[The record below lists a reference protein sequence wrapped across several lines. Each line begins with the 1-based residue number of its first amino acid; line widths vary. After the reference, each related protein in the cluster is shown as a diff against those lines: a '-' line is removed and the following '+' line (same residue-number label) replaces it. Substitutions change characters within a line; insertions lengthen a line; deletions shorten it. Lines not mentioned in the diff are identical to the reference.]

1 MQYRWVLR
9 PEQDP
14 QVSQQ
19 LASQLNDL
27 PEALARILVAR
38 GIDTFDKA
46 RHFFRPGMSYLH
58 DPFIMADMEAAVD
71 RILQARDQKERV
83 LVYGDYDVDGT
94 TATAL
99 MTSFLREI
107 GIEASYWIPDRIT
120 DGYGLC
126 NAGIDEAAVREATL
140 IIALDCGITAVDEA
154 AYARA
159 KGLDLIICDHH
170 KPSDV
175 LPDAVAVLDPKRND
189 CPYPFKELSGCG
201 IGYKVVQAVL
211 ERLNEPPERAYSY
224 LDLVAISTASDI
236 VPLED
241 ENRVLMME
249 GLDRIRKAPSLGIQT
264 LASIAGI
271 DLATCATSQIVFSI
285 GPRIN
290 AAGRL
295 GDAQRAVALLMAKDV
310 QEASEIAQELEQA
323 NQKRR
328 EMDRSTMSEAAVKA
342 EHQLGGNFQ
351 HGIVVHDENWH
362 PGVIGIVASRLVER
376 FYRPA
381 IILTTV
387 NGVVKGSAR
396 SINGINI
403 YNALKQCEDLLT
415 TFGGHDFAAGMALEE
430 KSVAAFRERFN
441 GAVGEMVT
449 PELLIPAIEVDSLL
463 CLDDISKRFWAVLK
477 QFEPFGPANLQPVF
491 QATDLVVANTPRC
504 IGKDK
509 THLKFSVRQ
518 RKESR
523 QAIDVIGFNM
533 HHHFDTLVQ
542 SQAEAMPFEL
552 LFSIE
557 ENTWRG
563 NTTLQLKA
571 RDLRLQKMTTS

>member
-1 MQYRWVLR
+1 MQYRWVLQ

-14 QVSQQ
+14 QITQQ

-27 PEALARILVAR
+27 PEALATILVAR
-38 GIDTFDKA
+38 GIDSFDKA
-46 RHFFRPGMSYLH
+46 RYYFRPGLANLH
-58 DPFIMADMEAAVD
+58 DPFMMADMDAAVN
-71 RILQARDQKERV
+71 RILEAHARKERV
-83 LVYGDYDVDGT
+83 MVYGDYDVDGT

-99 MTSFLREI
+99 MTSFLQEI
-107 GIEASYWIPDRIT
+107 GIDASYWIPDRIQ

-126 NAGIDEAAVREATL
+126 NAGIDEAKVRSAAL

-154 AYARA
+154 AYAR
-159 KGLDLIICDHH
+159 KQGLDLIICDHH
-170 KPSDV
+170 KPAEV
-175 LPDAVAVLDPKRND
+175 LPDAVAVLDPKRTD

-211 ERLNEPPERAYSY
+211 ERMNEAPERAHPY

-236 VPLED
+236 VPMED

-249 GLDRIRKAPSLGIQT
+249 GLNRMREAPSLGIQS
-264 LASIAGI
+264 LAKVAGV

-295 GDAQRAVALLMAKDV
+295 GDAQRAVELLMSQEV
-310 QEASEIAQELEQA
+310 QRASEIAQELEQA
-323 NQKRR
+323 NQERR
-328 EMDRSTMSEAAVKA
+328 AMDRSTMGEAAIKA
-342 EHQLGGNFQ
+342 ERQLGGDLQ
-351 HGIVVHDENWH
+351 HGIVVHDESWH

-376 FYRPA
+376 FYRPS

-403 YNALKQCEDLLT
+403 YNALKQCEDLLI
-415 TFGGHDFAAGMALEE
+415 TFGGHDYAAGMALEE

-441 GAVGEMVT
+441 GAVGKMIT
-449 PELLIPAIEVDSLL
+449 PELLVPAIEVDALL
-463 CLDDISKRFWAVLK
+463 CLDDVSTRFWAVLK
-477 QFEPFGPANLQPVF
+477 QFEPFGPANLQPIF
-491 QATDLVVANTPRC
+491 QATDLVVTGTPRC
-504 IGKDK
+504 IGKGGA
-509 THLKFSVRQ
+509 HLKFCVKQDRGH
-518 RKESR
+518 R
-523 QAIDVIGFNM
+523 AMDVIGFNM
-533 HHHFDTLVQ
+533 SQHHNTLLQ
-542 SQAEAMPFEL
+542 SQAQDTPLEL

>member
-14 QVSQQ
+14 QVTQQ

-27 PEALARILVAR
+27 PDALARILVAR

-46 RHFFRPGMSYLH
+46 RHFFRPGLGYLH
-58 DPFIMADMEAAVD
+58 DPFIMADMDAAVD

-99 MTSFLREI
+99 MTSFLQEI
-107 GIEASYWIPDRIT
+107 GIDASYWIPDRIT

-170 KPSDV
+170 KPSEV

-264 LASIAGI
+264 LAAVAGV

-310 QEASEIAQELEQA
+310 QKASEIAQELEQA

-328 EMDRSTMSEAAVKA
+328 EMDRSTMGEAAVKA
-342 EHQLGGNFQ
+342 EHQLGGDFQ

-362 PGVIGIVASRLVER
+362 PGVIGIVASRIVER

-387 NGVVKGSAR
+387 NGIVKGSAR

-441 GAVGEMVT
+441 GAVGEMIT
-449 PELLIPAIEVDSLL
+449 PELLIPAIDVDSLL

-518 RKESR
+518 RQESR
-523 QAIDVIGFNM
+523 HALDVIGFNM
-533 HHHFDTLVQ
+533 SHHFDTLVQ
-542 SQAEAMPFEL
+542 SQAEGVPFEL

-571 RDLRLQKMTTS
+571 RDLRLQKMITS

>member
-1 MQYRWVLR
+1 MQYRWVLQ

-14 QVSQQ
+14 QVTQQ

-38 GIDTFDKA
+38 GVDTFDRA
-46 RHFFRPGMSYLH
+46 RHFFRPGMGYLH
-58 DPFIMADMEAAVD
+58 DPFIMTDMDAAVD
-71 RILQARDQKERV
+71 RIVLARDKGERV

-107 GIEASYWIPDRIT
+107 GIDASYWIPDRIV

-126 NAGIDEAAVREATL
+126 NAGIDEAVARKATL

-154 AYARA
+154 AYAKA
-159 KGLDLIICDHH
+159 KGLDLIVCDHH
-170 KPSDV
+170 KPSEV
-175 LPDAVAVLDPKRND
+175 LPDAVAVLDPKRDD

-201 IGYKVVQAVL
+201 IGYKVIQAVL
-211 ERLNEPPERAYSY
+211 ARLKEAPERAYPY

-249 GLDRIRKAPSLGIQT
+249 GLNRIREAPSLGIKSLAVVAGVD
-264 LASIAGI
+264 LAS
-271 DLATCATSQIVFSI
+271 CATSQIVFSI

-295 GDAQRAVALLMAKDV
+295 GDAQRAVALLMEKDA
-310 QEASEIAQELEQA
+310 QKASEIAQELEQA

-328 EMDRSTMSEAAVKA
+328 EMDRSTMNEAAVKA
-342 EHQLGGNFQ
+342 ERQLGGDFQ
-351 HGIVVHDENWH
+351 HGIVVHDEGWH

-403 YNALKQCEDLLT
+403 YNALKQCGDLLT

-430 KSVAAFRERFN
+430 KSVPAFRERFN
-441 GAVGEMVT
+441 GAIGEMIT
-449 PELLIPAIEVDSLL
+449 PELLVPAIEVDSLL
-463 CLDDISKRFWAVLK
+463 CLDDVTKRFWAVLK

-491 QATDLVVANTPRC
+491 QATDLELADKPRL
-504 IGKDK
+504 IGKEK
-509 THLKFSVRQ
+509 THVKFWVRQ
-518 RKESR
+518 RTQGR
-523 QAIDVIGFNM
+523 QAMEVIGFNM
-533 HHHFDTLVQ
+533 RHHFDTLLQ
-542 SQAEAMPFEL
+542 SQAESIPFEL